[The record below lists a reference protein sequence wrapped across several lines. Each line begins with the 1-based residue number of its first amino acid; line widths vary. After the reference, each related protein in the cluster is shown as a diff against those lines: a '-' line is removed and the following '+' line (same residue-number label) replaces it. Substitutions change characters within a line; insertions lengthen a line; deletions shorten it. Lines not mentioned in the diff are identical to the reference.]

1 MAEKGKFTPGLASS
15 CKQFGNST
23 LQQHATGSYS
33 CISFIIII
41 FIYDGKR
48 QNLII
53 KFVDDA
59 RLENITNIIGTNI
72 IRIAYKHHLQ
82 RLKQ

>member
-1 MAEKGKFTPGLASS
+1 MAEKGKFTPGLTSS
-15 CKQFGNST
+15 CKQLGNSS

-48 QNLII
+48 QNLFI
-53 KFVDDA
+53 KLVDDA
-59 RLENITNIIGTNI
+59 RLENITNIIETK
-72 IRIAYKHHLQ
+72 YY
-82 RLKQ
+82 

>member
-1 MAEKGKFTPGLASS
+1 MPEKGKFTPGLTSS
-15 CKQFGNST
+15 CKQLGNSSF
-23 LQQHATGSYS
+23 QQHATGYYS

-59 RLENITNIIGTNI
+59 RLENFTNIIGTNI
-72 IRIAYKHHLQ
+72 RINYKCHLQ